1 MAEPVGYKLDEGFT
15 LAELLQYELYN
26 LYVLLFIMSADIVD
40 LAYSSLVSKQAV
52 PCLQERC

>member
-40 LAYSSLVSKQAV
+40 LAYSSLVKN
-52 PCLQERC
+52 EING